1 MTRQVW
7 YRSALGIYLNARAP
21 PASVPCD
28 SGMRPALNDGVAW
41 TPAHAHTEGTLSISG
56 LARHMRNRG
65 TACRGTTLIELVVV
79 LAIIGIV
86 LAAAWGWTSLVTM
99 RKLQNAAFMLEGDL
113 RWAQQQAVSNAGNG
127 PQVEVCFRSN
137 GYDVY
142 TTTYSGSDVL
152 NVNYSTTTPSIGGT
166 AKIRSVNAGQE
177 YDTNV
182 QFTLPS
188 SGTVT
193 CDGATG
199 ESAVAFRSSGQ
210 PLFTDTNSHA
220 VSVSL
225 NGHTYHVTIQPITG
239 SISVSSQ

>member
-1 MTRQVW
+1 MAGAGAPRR
-7 YRSALGIYLNARAP
+7 RSGARGSLPDPGA
-21 PASVPCD
+21 
-28 SGMRPALNDGVAW
+28 
-41 TPAHAHTEGTLSISG
+41 
-56 LARHMRNRG
+56 
-65 TACRGTTLIELVVV
+65 ACRGTTLIELVVV
-79 LAIIGIV
+79 LDMIGVV

-152 NVNYSTTTPSIGGT
+152 NVNYSTTTPSIGTT

-177 YDTNV
+177 YDSNV
-182 QFTLPS
+182 QFSLPS
-188 SGTVT
+188 SGTIT
-193 CDGATG
+193 CDGAAG
-199 ESAVAFRSSGQ
+199 ESALAFRSSGQ
-210 PLFTDTNSHA
+210 PLFADTNSHA
-220 VSVSL
+220 VAVSL
-225 NGHTYHVTIQPITG
+225 NGRTYHVTIQPITG